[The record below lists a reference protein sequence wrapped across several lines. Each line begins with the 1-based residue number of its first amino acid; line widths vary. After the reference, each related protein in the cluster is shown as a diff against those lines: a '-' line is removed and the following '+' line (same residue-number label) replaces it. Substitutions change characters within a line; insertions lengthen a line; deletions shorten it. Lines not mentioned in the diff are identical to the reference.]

1 MPSSDFFSSFATPYD
16 REMECSIYWLQCY
29 FQYVIGHLI
38 KKNCYET
45 EAAAAK
51 TIFSILRLFFSM
63 YAFLFHFDI
72 FLPLLSKVTHYSK
85 SSIFSKLKSDFF
97 TWKTLFRVTSY
108 RLGLYFVKIYFLGKN
123 LNFSVVC

>member
-45 EAAAAK
+45 EAAK

-72 FLPLLSKVTHYSK
+72 FLPLLSKVTHYFK
-85 SSIFSKLKSDFF
+85 SSFFSKIKILIFHMKN
-97 TWKTLFRVTSY
+97 TFRVTFY
-108 RLGLYFVKIYFLGKN
+108 RLGWVEFCHNLLLGQN
-123 LNFSVVC
+123 LNFSIVC